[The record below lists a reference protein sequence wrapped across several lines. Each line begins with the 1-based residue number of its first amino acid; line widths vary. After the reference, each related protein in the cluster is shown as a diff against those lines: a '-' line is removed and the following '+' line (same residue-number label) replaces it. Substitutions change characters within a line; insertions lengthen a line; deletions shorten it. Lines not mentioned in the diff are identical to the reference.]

1 MPLPLPRLLASCL
14 LLLACCSPLQAAEPK
29 VLRYAFPVAETGFDP
44 AQVSDV
50 YSRTVLANILE
61 APLTYDYLSRPARLK
76 PQTAEALPTSSAD
89 HRTWTLRIRPG
100 ILFADDP
107 AFGGKPR
114 ELTAQDYVYSV
125 KRLYDPALKSPVL
138 SQLENAGL
146 LGLSELRRQA
156 IKDKAPFPYDREVE
170 GLRALDRYTLQ
181 FRLAEPAPRFA
192 YVLADNP
199 MLGAVAREVVEAY
212 GDKIM
217 AHPVGTGPFQLAEWR
232 RSSRIV
238 LERNPGFREQ
248 RYDEQAPADDA
259 RSQAIARQLQGRRM
273 PMLDR
278 VEISIVEE
286 SQPRLLGFLNAEH
299 DLIDRLPPELS
310 PLAIPNGQLA
320 PHLARRGLLMERV
333 TAVDVGYSYFGME
346 HPVVGGYTPGKVA
359 LRRAIGLAYDVQAE
373 ITQIRKGQM
382 VPAQSI
388 VPPLTSGYDPAFR
401 SEMSQHDLARAKALL
416 DLYGYVDRDGDGWR
430 DQPDGQPLKIE
441 YASQTDQAS
450 RALQELW
457 RKAFGAL
464 AIRVEFKIA
473 KWPEQLKASR
483 TGKLMMWG
491 LAWSAITPDSSYM
504 LDLMYGPSKGQ
515 ANHARFDL
523 PRYNALFRR
532 QAALPDGPERDAAI
546 DEMKKL
552 GVAWMP
558 YKLIGHRVATDLL
571 HPWVQGYRRHP
582 FMREAWRYLDIDP
595 ARQAAGRPAP

>member
-1 MPLPLPRLLASCL
+1 
-14 LLLACCSPLQAAEPK
+14 
-29 VLRYAFPVAETGFDP
+29 
-44 AQVSDV
+44 
-50 YSRTVLANILE
+50 
-61 APLTYDYLSRPARLK
+61 
-76 PQTAEALPTSSAD
+76 
-89 HRTWTLRIRPG
+89 
-100 ILFADDP
+100 
-107 AFGGKPR
+107 
-114 ELTAQDYVYSV
+114 
-125 KRLYDPALKSPVL
+125 
-138 SQLENAGL
+138 
-146 LGLSELRRQA
+146 
-156 IKDKAPFPYDREVE
+156 
-170 GLRALDRYTLQ
+170 
-181 FRLAEPAPRFA
+181 
-192 YVLADNP
+192 
-199 MLGAVAREVVEAY
+199 
-212 GDKIM
+212 
-217 AHPVGTGPFQLAEWR
+217 
-232 RSSRIV
+232 V

-248 RYDEQAPADDA
+248 RYEEQAPADDA

-346 HPVVGGYTPGKVA
+346 HPVVGGYTPEKVA